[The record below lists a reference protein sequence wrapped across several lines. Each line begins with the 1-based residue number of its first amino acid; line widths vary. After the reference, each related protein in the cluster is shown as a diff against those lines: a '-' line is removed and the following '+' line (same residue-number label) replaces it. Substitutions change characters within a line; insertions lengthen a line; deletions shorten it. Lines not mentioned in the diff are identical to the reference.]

1 MHGIVRPELSAEKL
15 TGLAGLGL
23 RLKQMAWHFR
33 FFIALVIVPSLLV
46 TTYYFLIASDQYES
60 SADFVVKRAE
70 GSAGGSDMGQLLGF
84 SFGSSAT
91 TAEAYLVGEYLS
103 SHDAVMKLKNEDDLV
118 ARFQRKDVDWL
129 SRLWMD
135 NPEPERVLK
144 FYRRQVSIAQDTES
158 GITHLRVRA
167 FTPEDA
173 HQIAQKLLLMGEER
187 INAINARTFNDQVRS
202 SRRDLAEAEKKLVS
216 TQAEMTKYRRTQEDI
231 NPAGTGQAQMGL
243 VTQLTGSMI
252 EARSRLQAMAGVIS
266 PASPQYRALELQ
278 IQSLQRQVAAETSKI
293 AGQDNSIATS
303 LGGFEA
309 LTVQREQA
317 TKVYAAAAAQY
328 EQAKAEARRQ
338 QLYLIRV
345 VDANRPVKSE
355 FPERGKIS
363 LIVFISLLFA
373 YAIGWLLWVGVKEH
387 NQ

>member
-1 MHGIVRPELSAEKL
+1 MHGIVRPELAAAKP

-23 RLKQMAWHFR
+23 RLKLMAWHFR

-46 TTYYFLIASDQYES
+46 TAYYYLIASDQYES

-70 GSAGGSDMGQLLGF
+70 GSVGGADMGQLLGF

-91 TAEAYLVGEYLS
+91 TSEAYLVSEYLS
-103 SHDAVMKLKNEDDLV
+103 SHDAVMKLKQEDDLV

-144 FYRRQVSIAQDTES
+144 YYRRQVGIEQDTES

-173 HQIAQKLLLMGEER
+173 HHIAQKLLRMGEER

-202 SRRDLAEAEKKLVS
+202 SQRDLAEAEKTLVS
-216 TQAEMTKYRRTQEDI
+216 AQAEMTKYRRSQEDI
-231 NPAGTGQAQMGL
+231 NPAGTGQAQIGL
-243 VTQLTGSMI
+243 VTQLTGSLS

-266 PASPQYRALELQ
+266 PSSPQYRALELQ
-278 IQSLQRQVAAETSKI
+278 IQSLQRQVAAENSKI

-303 LGGFEA
+303 LGGYEA

-363 LIVFISLLFA
+363 LIVFVSLLFA